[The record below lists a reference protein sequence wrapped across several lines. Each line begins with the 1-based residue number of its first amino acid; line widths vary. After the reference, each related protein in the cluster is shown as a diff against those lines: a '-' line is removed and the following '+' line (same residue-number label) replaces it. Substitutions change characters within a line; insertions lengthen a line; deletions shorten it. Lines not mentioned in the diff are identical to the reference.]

1 MANKKSPPIK
11 TKTIILAIIGVAL
24 VFVLYSFLF
33 NVPGVVISCREGRV
47 IGFGHYSMP
56 PMTMIPPPLGC
67 AAEIIVKDSDGQII
81 CNSTDKT
88 ESTDKILVLCK
99 GLKSYKGKSVSIHFS
114 SNSTEFGLKSGKE
127 DKVYGK

>member
-1 MANKKSPPIK
+1 
-11 TKTIILAIIGVAL
+11 
-24 VFVLYSFLF
+24 
-33 NVPGVVISCREGRV
+33 
-47 IGFGHYSMP
+47 MP